1 MWSLCTKWPRLPRLY
16 RIIPVFGSAHPCQAA
31 PFAWLAAKG
40 HSHRKR
46 RHLARSCVASKPAP
60 AANGTTTG
68 RMHDADDFK
77 LSKSA
82 QNQLQRSLRN
92 EETGRTKHTGRDD
105 RATTEQVL
113 DPRTR
118 MILYR
123 MLNHGIVT
131 EINGCLSTGKEANV
145 YHARLP
151 DGREGAIKV
160 YKTSILV
167 FKDREKYVSGE
178 FRFRHGY
185 SKSNPRKMVKLW
197 AEKEMR
203 NLRRLRDAGIRCPE
217 PLLLRS
223 HVLLMDFIGRDGW
236 AAPRLKDAK
245 LSATR
250 FRECY
255 LDCIKMMRVMYQTC
269 KLVHGDLS
277 EYNILYYQQ
286 QLYFIDVSQSV
297 EHEHPSAADF
307 LRKDCR
313 NVNDYFRKYGG
324 LTPMTTQELFDFVTH
339 PNLPDVD
346 AHLEEVQHAIA
357 NRPAERSA
365 AEQIDEA
372 VFMSTFIPRSLGEV
386 LHSEREQI
394 DYMEGRMEK
403 AFVDAISRLE
413 VIAGET
419 PAPVLQGTR
428 LMDVLNVDELK
439 EAAGIDE
446 DDDDDDDDATDG
458 EDDADGSDV
467 VSNDDDDDSD
477 EEEDDDDDSEDE
489 GDSSLTDEQRAA
501 FRLARREEREKL
513 RADEKLAKKAKKLE
527 TKEEKKLKRQNKI
540 PKHIKKRHKKLA
552 KQKKK

>member
-1 MWSLCTKWPRLPRLY
+1 
-16 RIIPVFGSAHPCQAA
+16 
-31 PFAWLAAKG
+31 LAAND
-40 HSHRKR
+40 KR
-46 RHLARSCVASKPAP
+46 RHQPQQQQQPQQQETPENSRAGPWRRNRQPQRPTNRPAD
-60 AANGTTTG
+60 
-68 RMHDADDFK
+68 RMQDADEFK

-92 EETGRTKHTGRDD
+92 AETGRTRHTGRDD

-203 NLRRLRDAGIRCPE
+203 NLRRLRDAGLRCPE

-236 AAPRLKDAK
+236 AAPRLRDAR

-255 LDCIKMMRVMYQTC
+255 LDCIKMMRIMYQTC

-324 LTPMTTQELFDFVTH
+324 LTPMTTQELYDFVTH
-339 PNLPDVD
+339 PSIPDVD
-346 AHLEEVQHAIA
+346 AHLEQIQDVIA
-357 NRPAERSA
+357 NRPTERSA
-365 AEQIDEA
+365 SEQVDDA

-386 LHSEREQI
+386 LHSEREQL
-394 DYMEGRMEK
+394 DYQEGRMEK

-413 VIAGET
+413 VSAEAPP

-428 LMDVLNVDELK
+428 LMDVLNVDEL
-439 EAAGIDE
+439 AAVADVDDDDDDDE
-446 DDDDDDDDATDG
+446 DDDDDDATDG
-458 EDDADGSDV
+458 EEDDAGSDE
-467 VSNDDDDDSD
+467 DD
-477 EEEDDDDDSEDE
+477 EESE
-489 GDSSLTDEQRAA
+489 
-501 FRLARREEREKL
+501 
-513 RADEKLAKKAKKLE
+513 
-527 TKEEKKLKRQNKI
+527 
-540 PKHIKKRHKKLA
+540 
-552 KQKKK
+552 